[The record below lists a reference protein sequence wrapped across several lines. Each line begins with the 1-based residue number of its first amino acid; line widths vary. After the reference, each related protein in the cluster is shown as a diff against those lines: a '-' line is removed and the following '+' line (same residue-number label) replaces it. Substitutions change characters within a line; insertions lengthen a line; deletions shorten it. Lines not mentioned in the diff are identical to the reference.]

1 LKTPLPSVLLPEVQA
16 GRVECG
22 ALIQDGGQR
31 LVVEHVVTH
40 QQAQQGFGQ
49 LPPAVVPH
57 LPDNNSKKLI
67 YYLFMYGSYYIRE
80 SLKVLFSEMDMVKS
94 RFIQYVVIKE

>member
-1 LKTPLPSVLLPEVQA
+1 M
-16 GRVECG
+16 ECG

-31 LVVEHVVTH
+31 LVLEHVVTH

-57 LPDNNSKKLI
+57 LPNNTRTKLI
-67 YYLFMYGSYYIRE
+67 NYGNC
-80 SLKVLFSEMDMVKS
+80 LVTVLDQGIFKGAV
-94 RFIQYVVIKE
+94 Q